1 VEALVSFLTR
11 RKSGDVVSRDVDVS
25 CEVLRFGRGTDN
37 EVQLSDPRTHFHE
50 AELHD
55 RSGGLF
61 FEASGKS
68 IVLIDG
74 APAPASQV
82 QIGMRIQLGPYE
94 IVFVDPPEGKV
105 VALTIEL
112 IRPLGDSLELLK
124 ERSRR
129 SIADTFVGKRPMSWA
144 LVLFVFAA
152 FLVWPVLSFF
162 SQPDTLSQ
170 AAKIGV
176 LDAIG
181 DKASWNRIADLS
193 WESGEISGSHK
204 FLADNCKACHREAF
218 VQVTDQAC
226 ATCHA
231 KIQHHI
237 DPVLKVDSELS
248 GMRCQNCHKEHSGPE
263 IVIRQQDV
271 FCLDCHDDL
280 KSVAANTKLL
290 NSESFGDGH
299 PEFRPSVVVDAS
311 TGKRERL
318 ALDKAATKTAEKSNL
333 KFPHKTHL
341 KAKGVRSPVDGK
353 MKVMVCNDCHRPE
366 SGGVGMAPIRMDSH
380 CADCHQLKFEPKDT
394 TRLLPHGDVRGVVR
408 TIREFYSDMVLK
420 GGVTSDGDAAPV
432 RRRRPGQTFTKDERL
447 QAIAWVEK
455 RARKA
460 EGYVF
465 GKSVCGACHVVTK
478 GGGQETS
485 GWKITPVELADRWMP
500 KGRFHH
506 ERHEMLECK
515 SCHEAAKSEFATDV
529 ILPSVASCGQCHGG
543 ENATRKVP
551 SACVM
556 CHDFH
561 IEGLPPMHPLT
572 PGKSATGS
580 GTPTGT
586 LARAED
592 NRTSVSK

>member
-1 VEALVSFLTR
+1 MEALVSFITR
-11 RKSGDVVSRDVDVS
+11 RKSGDFVSRDVDVS

-37 EVQLSDPRTHFHE
+37 EVQFSDPRAHFHD

-61 FEASGKS
+61 FEASGQS

-74 APAPASQV
+74 APASASQV
-82 QIGMRIQLGPYE
+82 RVGMRIQLGPYE

-105 VALTIEL
+105 AALTVEL

-124 ERSRR
+124 KRSRR
-129 SIADTFVGKRPMSWA
+129 SLVETIIGKRALSWSLA
-144 LVLFVFAA
+144 LFVLAA
-152 FLVWPVLSFF
+152 FLAWPILSFVT
-162 SQPDTLSQ
+162 QQDTLSQ
-170 AAKIGV
+170 AEKIGV

-204 FLADNCKACHREAF
+204 FLVDNCKACHREAF

-231 KIQHHI
+231 KTQNHI
-237 DPVLKVDSELS
+237 DPALKLETELS
-248 GMRCQNCHKEHSGPE
+248 GMNCQNCHKEHSGPE
-263 IVIRQQDV
+263 IAIRQQDG
-271 FCLDCHDDL
+271 FCLDCHENL
-280 KSVAANTKLL
+280 KSVAVDTKLW
-290 NSESFGDGH
+290 NSAAFGDGH

-318 ALDKAATKTAEKSNL
+318 ALDKAATKTAERSNL

-353 MKVMVCNDCHRPE
+353 MKVMVCSDCHRPE
-366 SGGVGMAPIRMDSH
+366 SGGVGMAPIRMDRD

-408 TIREFYSDMVLK
+408 TIREFYSAMVLK
-420 GGVTSDGDAAPV
+420 GGVTSDGDTAPE
-432 RRRRPGQTFTKDERL
+432 RRRRPGQTFSKAERL

-455 RARKA
+455 RSNKA

-478 GGGQETS
+478 GGGPDTS
-485 GWKITPVELADRWMP
+485 GWKITPVDLADRWMP

-515 SCHEAAKSEFATDV
+515 SCHNAAESDSAKDV
-529 ILPSVASCGQCHGG
+529 ILPAVASCGQCHGG
-543 ENATRKVP
+543 ENAARKVP
-551 SACVM
+551 SGCVT

-561 IEGLPPMHPLT
+561 IEGLPPMHPSA
-572 PGKSATGS
+572 PGKSAAKNGPQTGRLVHAQ
-580 GTPTGT
+580 G
-586 LARAED
+586 
-592 NRTSVSK
+592 SKTNGSK